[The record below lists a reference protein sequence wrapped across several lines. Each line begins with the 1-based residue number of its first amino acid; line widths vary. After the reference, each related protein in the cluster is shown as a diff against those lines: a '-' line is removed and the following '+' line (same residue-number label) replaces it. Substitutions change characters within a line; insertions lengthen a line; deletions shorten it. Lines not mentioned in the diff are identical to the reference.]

1 VSSIERWTTNQGKA
15 VWRAH
20 YRTPDGRQRNKSFKR
35 KVDAEHFLTT
45 IDNGKLTGGFVDP
58 QLGRLLFGAWA
69 HSWLASQVQ
78 LKPSTLH
85 RYEGIVRTHL
95 LPRWAGVRLAD
106 LSHSAIQ
113 QWLTDLA
120 CERSPATVV
129 KIHRV
134 LSLVLEHAV
143 RDGRLPR
150 NPARGVKLPRVELQ
164 EHIYLSHAQVDQLA
178 RLVARQYSEQT
189 RAPHKD
195 REAAAKYGLVVLF
208 LAYTGV
214 RWGEMA
220 GLRVCRLD
228 LQRRRATIAE
238 SVTIVRGR
246 PVWGSPK
253 GHDRREV
260 AIPEFLAVELRNHI
274 AEKDPSDLVFTG
286 VKGGVLRAKVF
297 QDAALR
303 SAAQQMGVPGLTPHK
318 LRHTAASLAIASG
331 ANVKVVQQMLG
342 HKSATMTLDLYGHL
356 FGDQLDEIGDALH
369 AAREAAARS
378 AVANSLPAAAGDAA
392 E

>member
-1 VSSIERWTTNQGKA
+1 
-15 VWRAH
+15 
-20 YRTPDGRQRNKSFKR
+20 
-35 KVDAEHFLTT
+35 
-45 IDNGKLTGGFVDP
+45 
-58 QLGRLLFGAWA
+58 
-69 HSWLASQVQ
+69 
-78 LKPSTLH
+78 
-85 RYEGIVRTHL
+85 
-95 LPRWAGVRLAD
+95 
-106 LSHSAIQ
+106 
-113 QWLTDLA
+113 
-120 CERSPATVV
+120 
-129 KIHRV
+129 
-134 LSLVLEHAV
+134 
-143 RDGRLPR
+143 
-150 NPARGVKLPRVELQ
+150 VELQ